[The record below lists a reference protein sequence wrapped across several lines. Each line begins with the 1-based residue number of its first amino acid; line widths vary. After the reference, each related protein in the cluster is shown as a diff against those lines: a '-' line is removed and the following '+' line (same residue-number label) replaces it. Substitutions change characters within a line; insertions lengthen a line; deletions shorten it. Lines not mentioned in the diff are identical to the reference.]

1 MCLGL
6 SAVEV
11 TNFLYAPFIISELT
25 VSQNASM
32 TITKMV
38 YYYTYDV
45 QHY

>member
-1 MCLGL
+1 MCLVL
-6 SAVEV
+6 PAVEV
-11 TNFLYAPFIISELT
+11 TKFLYAPFIISQLT

-32 TITKMV
+32 AITKMV